1 MDGGSRG
8 EGWAPGR
15 EQGGARGEGAREGV
29 GVGSRGVGAGI
40 DRGGGGRV
48 GWYTHW
54 LLLYIILYTR
64 IRVEG
69 RI

>member
-1 MDGGSRG
+1 MDGESRG

-40 DRGGGGRV
+40 DRGGGRV
-48 GWYTHW
+48 VYT
-54 LLLYIILYTR
+54 LVTTIYYNII
-64 IRVEG
+64 
-69 RI
+69 